1 MIDDEEGGS
10 TTSQALGSVAK
21 YAVLLAS
28 GVFFCKTVVSV
39 VMKII
44 TFRKWNAKRKDK
56 KTKKEMM
63 NLKGYA
69 EVDGDT
75 EGVVEMKEKE
85 RVWLEESDLVPSPKS
100 VPRPRIKK
108 EFDVFDDIMSTMPST
123 MTEHYYDG
131 DAPVAA
137 PVRSP
142 THRAS
147 ATFAKAPMRPP
158 VRQLPDFDEY

>member
-1 MIDDEEGGS
+1 MSPHSSSDRAKPAELWRKLA
-10 TTSQALGSVAK
+10 TTATGVEVVEPTKKKHKEHSLGD
-21 YAVLLAS
+21 
-28 GVFFCKTVVSV
+28 
-39 VMKII
+39 
-44 TFRKWNAKRKDK
+44 AKRKDK

-100 VPRPRIKK
+100 VPRPKIKK

-123 MTEHYYDG
+123 MTKHYYDG